1 MPASSGVKLASLA
14 QGREPLDAAEPI
26 NNKMT
31 RTTALILPFFA
42 LFALASCE
50 TTTTVSRQNTS
61 RTFTAVVVDAGH
73 GGKDSGATRRS
84 SPAEKVIALDVAQR
98 LNRKLRASQFT
109 TVMTRDTDVFVPLD
123 QRVAIGNRQPNSIFV
138 SVHFND
144 SRRRSARGVDT
155 YYASPYARSL
165 AERIQRKLRTLPGTS
180 GGGVKTANFRVIRNA
195 AYPSLL
201 VECGYLSN
209 PSEARQS
216 RSSDYRQL
224 LADRI
229 AEAIVEERYGA
240 GVAPAMRGAVA
251 TSGVAASAL
260 SSN

>member
-1 MPASSGVKLASLA
+1 M
-14 QGREPLDAAEPI
+14 Q
-26 NNKMT
+26 
-31 RTTALILPFFA
+31 RTIAL

-50 TTTTVSRQNTS
+50 ATAAVSRQNTS
-61 RTFTAVVVDAGH
+61 RTFTTVVVDAGH
-73 GGKDSGATRRS
+73 GGKDSGATRRF
-84 SPAEKVIALDVAQR
+84 SPVEKIIALDVAQR
-98 LNRKLRASQFT
+98 LNRKLRASQFA
-109 TVMTRDTDVFVPLD
+109 TVMTRNADIFVPLD
-123 QRVAIGNRQPNSIFV
+123 QRVAMGNRQPNSIFV

-195 AYPSLL
+195 CYPSVL

-209 PSEARQS
+209 QSEARRS
-216 RSSDYRQL
+216 RSSDYREL

-229 AEAIVEERYGA
+229 AAAIVEERYDAGGSRATRAASAAVPKGGA
-240 GVAPAMRGAVA
+240 AP
-251 TSGVAASAL
+251 SAL